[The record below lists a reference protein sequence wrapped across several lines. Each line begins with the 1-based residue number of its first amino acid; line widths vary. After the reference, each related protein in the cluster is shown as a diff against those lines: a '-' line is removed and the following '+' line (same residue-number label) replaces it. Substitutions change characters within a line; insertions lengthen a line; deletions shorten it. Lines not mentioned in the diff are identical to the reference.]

1 MKLSSQSINDDQDEQ
16 SDLSLG
22 DAATLFSSALDLD
35 EVLGR
40 ILDDLRIALP
50 HGAAAIALI
59 ETGAGHA
66 GPPREHTLIRTGEA
80 LTFSLSIVNA
90 SILNEFV
97 ESGET
102 LLIPNLHEHPDGPE
116 ARMLLERVTGRD
128 TEWARSFAGAPIYID
143 GEIAGAFILLSATP
157 GFFTPGS
164 KERLEALANQ
174 AALAVKNAR
183 VSEARHDLQVLSEA
197 LRDTTAALHST
208 LNAEKVMEVILENIG
223 RAVPYDAANI
233 MLVETGTGHVACA
246 QGYDESGAK
255 EALRALRFL
264 IAETPHLQ
272 QMVTAGQPCIIPDM
286 RAFPGR
292 GDSQKLIRSSS
303 YVGVPIRL
311 AGKVVGFINLE
322 SRTPHFYTPVHA
334 EQLQVFAEQVAVAIR
349 NSELFEDERRER
361 LTSQTLQKTAE
372 TLASSVNLEDV
383 LDRVINLL
391 REIVDYNYAT
401 VMLLET
407 TLLRPVATYDASEP
421 GQTPGATFAYAEFP
435 LLEEVLTSGELM
447 VIPDTRLDARQIQ
460 PKSGETEIR
469 TWVGAPLVAS
479 DAIIGLLT
487 IGSDEPHAFSTYD
500 LKAVRAFAQQAALA
514 VRNATIIIELDKNLT
529 ELRETQTRLMRAA
542 RLSAAGET
550 AAGVAHQINNPL
562 GVIIGQA
569 HMLLTD
575 LPPDSQAYQAVEVIR
590 RAAYRAGNIVQRMLN
605 LTRKRDYDFQS
616 VDINQSVQD
625 AVMLIKSQ
633 IEPHI
638 ARLSVDLSPE
648 LPLIEGSKEHLE
660 DVWLNLLLNARDAII
675 DSNIGEIKVTTRAS
689 AEGDSIEVVVKDN
702 GKGILPDDMKHLFQ
716 PFFTT
721 KEHGIGL
728 GLSICQDLID
738 RHGGTIRAESKVGE
752 GTTITVSLPV
762 EKF

>member
-1 MKLSSQSINDDQDEQ
+1 LSK
-16 SDLSLG
+16 
-22 DAATLFSSALDLD
+22 
-35 EVLGR
+35 
-40 ILDDLRIALP
+40 
-50 HGAAAIALI
+50 
-59 ETGAGHA
+59 
-66 GPPREHTLIRTGEA
+66 
-80 LTFSLSIVNA
+80 
-90 SILNEFV
+90 FV
-97 ESGET
+97 ESRET
-102 LLIPNLHEHPDGPE
+102 LLIPDLHEYPDGLE
-116 ARMLLERVTGRD
+116 TWTLLERVTGQD
-128 TEWARSFAGAPIYID
+128 MAWAQSFASAPIYID
-143 GEIAGAFILLSATP
+143 DEIAGVLILLSATP
-157 GFFTPGS
+157 GFFTPDY
-164 KERLEALANQ
+164 KERLEALTSQ
-174 AALAVKNAR
+174 VALSVKNAR
-183 VSEARHDLQVLSEA
+183 AHEAKHDLQVLSEA

-208 LNAEKVMEVILENIG
+208 LNAEKVMEIILENIG

-233 MLVETGTGHVACA
+233 MLVEAGIGHVACS
-246 QGYDESGAK
+246 QGYNEPEARES
-255 EALRALRFL
+255 LRTLRFP
-264 IAETPHLQ
+264 IAETPNLQ

-286 RAFPGR
+286 RTYPGKI
-292 GDSQKLIRSSS
+292 DSQKIIRSRS

-311 AGKVVGFINLE
+311 AGKVVGFLNLE
-322 SRTPHFYTPVHA
+322 SHTPCFYTSDHA
-334 EQLQVFAEQVAVAIR
+334 EQLQIFAEQVAVAIR

-407 TLLRPVATYDASEP
+407 TLLRPVATYDGSKP
-421 GQTPGATFAYAEFP
+421 SQTHSTSFAYAEFP

-460 PKSGETEIR
+460 PRSEATEIR

-479 DAIIGLLT
+479 DTIIGLLT

-500 LKAVRAFAQQAALA
+500 LKAIRAFAQQAALA
-514 VRNATIIIELDKNLT
+514 VRNAYIIIELDKNLT
-529 ELRETQTRLMRAA
+529 ELREAQARLMRAA

-605 LTRKRDYDFQS
+605 LTRKRAYDFQP

-638 ARLSVDLSPE
+638 ARLSVGLSPE

-660 DVWLNLLLNARDAII
+660 DVWLNLLLNARDAIV
-675 DSNIGEIKVTTRAS
+675 DSKIGEIKVTTRAN
-689 AEGDSIEVVVKDN
+689 AEGDAIEIIVKDN
-702 GKGILPDDMKHLFQ
+702 GKGIPPDDMNHLFQ

-721 KEHGIGL
+721 KDHGIGL

-738 RHGGTIRAESKVGE
+738 QHGGTIQVKSKVGE
-752 GTTITVSLPV
+752 GTTITVSLPS
-762 EKF
+762 ERF